1 MKKIFVLKRE
11 CKKLAGKFPYDSEKE
26 GWKGKMYYRF
36 AYDDQVFTVHE
47 DDDFI
52 KAWDDNKVH
61 QVKLGL
67 ADEGASFLNFTTR
80 EDLLDEARFE
90 AALES
95 IKINASAVKV
105 VANPEELV

>member
-1 MKKIFVLKRE
+1 MEKKFVLKRE
-11 CKKLAGKFPYDSEKE
+11 CKKLAGKFPYESEKE
-26 GWKGKMYYRF
+26 GWKGKSYYRF
-36 AYDDQVFTVHE
+36 AYDENVFTVHE

-52 KAWDDNKVH
+52 TAWADNKVH
-61 QVKLGL
+61 QVKIAI

-90 AALES
+90 QALDS
-95 IKINASAVKV
+95 IKMNASAVKP

>member
-1 MKKIFVLKRE
+1 MKKILVLKRE

-26 GWKGKMYYRF
+26 GWKGKSYYRF
-36 AYDDQVFTVHE
+36 AYDEQVFTVHE

-61 QVKLGL
+61 QVKLGI

-95 IKINASAVKV
+95 IKISAAKINV
-105 VANPEELV
+105 VSNPEELV

>member
-1 MKKIFVLKRE
+1 MKKILVLKRE
-11 CKKLAGKFPYDSEKE
+11 CKKLAGKFQYDSEKE
-26 GWKGKMYYRF
+26 GWKGKSYYRF
-36 AYDDQVFTVHE
+36 AYDESVFTVHE

-61 QVKLGL
+61 QVKLGI

-80 EDLLDEARFE
+80 EDLLDEARFD
-90 AALES
+90 AALEA
-95 IKINASAVKV
+95 IKLKASSVQV